1 MRSFMQTSK
10 NKYTTDFII
19 IGAGILGLSTA
30 LKLLDAYPKAKIS
43 ILEKEGAVGE
53 HASGR
58 NSGVLHSGI
67 YYPPD
72 SLKAKLCGEGA
83 KAMRAYC
90 QEHGLP
96 WNKLGK
102 VIVPTQAQD
111 ENTLRMLYE
120 RGLLNGVSVEWL
132 DEAQLAELE
141 PLARTATGRA
151 LLVPETTVVDPKAIM
166 QHLHQGL
173 AARGVKF
180 YFNACCEQV
189 DVKKRVVSS
198 GLSTW
203 HYQHLINTAGLYADK
218 IANACGLNHRYT
230 MLPFKGLYYEIK
242 PTSEIKINHLIY
254 PVPDMNVPFLGV
266 HFTKS
271 VSGKIYVGPTAV
283 PALGREQYRGIQ
295 DMNIKETM
303 PVLYHLLR
311 QYKINEQGF
320 RNYTHREILNF
331 LKPKFVNTAQTLVPS
346 LASSDLSLS
355 GKVGIRA
362 QLLDI
367 LSCRLVMDFLIEQT
381 SHETHILNAVSPA
394 FTSAFGFSEYVV
406 GLLKTKQNI
415 PA

>member
-1 MRSFMQTSK
+1 MQASK

-30 LKLLDAYPKAKIS
+30 LKLLDAYPKAKIA

-90 QEHGLP
+90 QEHNLP

-102 VIVPTQAQD
+102 VIVPTQAED
-111 ENTLRMLYE
+111 EDTLRMLYE
-120 RGLLNGVSVEWL
+120 RGLVNGVHVEWI
-132 DEAQLAELE
+132 DDAQLTELE

-151 LLVPETTVVDPKAIM
+151 LLVPSTTVVDPKAIM
-166 QHLHQGL
+166 LHLHQTL
-173 AARGVKF
+173 AARGVHF

-189 DVKKRVVSS
+189 DVKTRTVRAGSS
-198 GLSTW
+198 AW

-218 IANACGLNHRYT
+218 IAEACGLNHRYT
-230 MLPFKGLYYEIK
+230 MLPFKGLYYEVK
-242 PTSEIKINHLIY
+242 PNSSIKINHLIY
-254 PVPDMNVPFLGV
+254 PVPDMNVPFLGI
-266 HFTKS
+266 HFTKT
-271 VSGKIYVGPTAV
+271 VSGKVYVGPTAV
-283 PALGREQYRGIQ
+283 PALGREQYRGMKG
-295 DMNIKETM
+295 MNIKETM

-311 QYKINEQGF
+311 QYKNNEQGF
-320 RNYTHREILNF
+320 RNYTHREVLNF

-346 LASSDLSLS
+346 LTASDLSLS

-367 LSCRLVMDFLIEQT
+367 LNSRLVMDFLIEQT
-381 SHETHILNAVSPA
+381 NNETHILNAVSPA
-394 FTSAFGFSEYVV
+394 FTSAFGFSDYVV
-406 GLLKTKQNI
+406 GLLETKQSI